1 MSGWLWSPPIESS
14 PWLERNPQG
23 PQRHLTTCPLRLRS
37 PLPSVAA
44 VCRGCAVPVVA
55 VPVRRRRRRRCRVLP
70 PVAARLPPLRR
81 CGCGRSVAAPL
92 SPPVAAP
99 LLSLVAAIPPVAVA
113 RGVLRPLSP
122 SAAAPVRPFAV
133 AAAVAA
139 RCRPWPFRLPLPCRR
154 VGLRRRGPAVVARR
168 CLAVVARRCRAVRGC
183 RSWWCRAVWVFGSA
197 VTSSRVRSFGATSSV
212 LWLRC
217 CWLAVGLRLLLA
229 VVFSRVTRRVFQF
242 ALRARGV
249 SLCPYAVG
257 SLSGV
262 RCHPW
267 IDPS

>member
-1 MSGWLWSPPIESS
+1 MSGWLGSPPIESS

-70 PVAARLPPLRR
+70 
-81 CGCGRSVAAPL
+81 L

-99 LLSLVAAIPPVAVA
+99 LLSLVAAVPPVAVA

-197 VTSSRVRSFGATSSV
+197 VASSRVRAFGAASSV